1 MERRTR
7 ITLLLDKVTFEDKAL
22 RKLGYIMAFIA
33 GAVNAGGF
41 FAIGYYTSHVT
52 GEVSAMADHL
62 ILGDIQ
68 LVILYFCMLLCFI
81 GGAMHS
87 TWLII
92 WARRSRFRSSYGIS
106 MCVESFIL
114 LVFGI
119 LGITLGTE
127 WNFLFFSP
135 TIMLL
140 CFIMGMHNTVITI
153 LSNGLLRSTHMTG
166 IATDI
171 GIELSK
177 AMYFY
182 KNPLK
187 KVAAIK
193 TNRRKLTL
201 FIGILCYFFLGGV
214 VGALGFRH
222 LGFTFILPLA
232 ILLFIWGAFAVVH
245 DLRARARLRN
255 YKKANPERSP
265 SN

>member
-7 ITLLLDKVTFEDKAL
+7 ITVLLDKVTFEDNAL

-62 ILGDIQ
+62 VLGDIQ
-68 LVILYFCMLLCFI
+68 LVILFFCMLLCFI

-92 WARRSRFRSSYGIS
+92 WARRSRFRSGYGIS

-114 LVFGI
+114 LLFGT
-119 LGITLGTE
+119 LGMTLGTE
-127 WNFLFFSP
+127 WKFLFFSP

-153 LSNGLLRSTHMTG
+153 FSNGLLRSTHMTG

-177 AMYFY
+177 AIYFH

-193 TNRRKLTL
+193 TNRSKLIL
-201 FIGILCYFFLGGV
+201 FIGILFYFFIGGV

-222 LGFTFILPLA
+222 LGFQFILPLA
-232 ILLFIWGAFAVVH
+232 VLLFVWGALSISH
-245 DLRARARLRN
+245 DLKARTRLRN
-255 YKKANPERSP
+255 YKKGSLETTKPK
-265 SN
+265 